1 MNVQAL
7 GFGTTVALPAKRLR
21 VGALTL
27 RDEAAPCGVSA
38 LSRRAALW
46 AERRWLVS
54 CAGYESYA
62 EDSAEPLPRA
72 WPTTLKRQRRGLALV
87 HHGLFDLGAHRAAP
101 LVRAPQPTAPRR
113 LP

>member
-7 GFGTTVALPAKRLR
+7 GFGTTVALPAKSLR

-46 AERRWLVS
+46 QRRWLVS

-62 EDSAEPLPRA
+62 EDSAEPVPRA
-72 WPTTLKRQRRGLALV
+72 RPRPIQRR
-87 HHGLFDLGAHRAAP
+87 
-101 LVRAPQPTAPRR
+101 RR
-113 LP
+113 GPMLLQH